1 MSEQYTSSINSLLK
15 KKPYKNKFS
24 RSNYNTI
31 FSTQE
36 SKKYI
41 IPLIVS
47 KMKERKE
54 RKKNSTKSSPIPSP
68 TSLSVVQ
75 RSNSPS
81 GGNKN
86 VNFRSLPRFREASER
101 CTRACVQLD
110 A

>member
-41 IPLIVS
+41 ILLIVS
-47 KMKERKE
+47 KNE
-54 RKKNSTKSSPIPSP
+54 RKKGKKKKKILLNHPQSRVLHLYRSS
-68 TSLSVVQ
+68 
-75 RSNSPS
+75 
-81 GGNKN
+81 N
-86 VNFRSLPRFREASER
+86 VRIHRVA
-101 CTRACVQLD
+101 AIKM
-110 A
+110 